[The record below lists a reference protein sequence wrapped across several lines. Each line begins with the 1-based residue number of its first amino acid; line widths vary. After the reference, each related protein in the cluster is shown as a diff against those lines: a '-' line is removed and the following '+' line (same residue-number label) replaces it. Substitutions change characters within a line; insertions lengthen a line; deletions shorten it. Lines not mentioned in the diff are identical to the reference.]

1 VSAWKV
7 RGVGGGVGGKG
18 GEGGVD
24 PGRGV
29 GPVSCSSRPHHHHRT
44 KTVRAQSTFVPPPPT
59 RRPGRLWF
67 WCHGEQEHTTRS
79 QRRPADNKHLPRPR
93 TQSLTSGQRKN
104 APPQPQARSEVSRE
118 RAKHGTRLTHALP
131 LLPFFSGGDALGCSS
146 FRKQSGGPR
155 QATDPTQTLWVR
167 PRTI

>member
-79 QRRPADNKHLPRPR
+79 QRRPADNKHLPRPNALTTHTVTHKWTTQECPPPATSKVRGQQRASEARNTIDAR
-93 TQSLTSGQRKN
+93 TSSNAVFQRW
-104 APPQPQARSEVSRE
+104 
-118 RAKHGTRLTHALP
+118 G
-131 LLPFFSGGDALGCSS
+131 
-146 FRKQSGGPR
+146 
-155 QATDPTQTLWVR
+155 R
-167 PRTI
+167 PGLQFL